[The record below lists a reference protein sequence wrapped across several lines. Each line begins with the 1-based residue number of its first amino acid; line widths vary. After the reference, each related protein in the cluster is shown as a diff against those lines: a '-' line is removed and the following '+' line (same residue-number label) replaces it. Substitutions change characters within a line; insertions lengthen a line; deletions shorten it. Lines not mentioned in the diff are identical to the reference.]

1 MSDADSF
8 NNDEYTYQNNI
19 NPVEMNGEAENEE
32 TEDFNGS
39 SGDSDCCELHVYD
52 KFKYIW

>member
-32 TEDFNGS
+32 
-39 SGDSDCCELHVYD
+39 
-52 KFKYIW
+52 